1 MELVKLEIFGLSA
14 GHSQK
19 GTYTLIMGVEDGHIK
34 LPIVIGA
41 YEAQSIAVV
50 MENIKPQR
58 PLTHDLFKD
67 IFDQFKLELEEV
79 RIDKLEE
86 GVFFAKLWCSSDDHK
101 VVIDARSSDAI
112 ALAIRFNCPVYT
124 TKEILNDA
132 GIVMEEL
139 DEEGPER
146 PDYEPDY
153 ATSELNEW
161 DKFDLDEL
169 EKMLDEAIQVED
181 YDKAAIIRDEISKRR
196 KN

>member
-1 MELVKLEIFGLSA
+1 MEFVKLEILGLSS

-19 GTYTLIMGVEDGHIK
+19 GTYTLIMGVESGNTK

-50 MENIKPQR
+50 MEKIKPQR
-58 PLTHDLFKD
+58 PLTHDLFID
-67 IFDQFKLELEEV
+67 VFEQFELELEEV

-86 GVFFAKLWCSSDDHK
+86 GVFFAKLWCSSAEKK

-124 TKEILNDA
+124 TKDILNEA
-132 GIVMEEL
+132 GIVMEDLE
-139 DEEGPER
+139 DEGPER
-146 PDYEPDY
+146 PEYEPDY
-153 ATSELNEW
+153 PTAEVNEW

-169 EKMLDEAIQVED
+169 EKMLEEAIQVED
-181 YDKAAIIRDEISKRR
+181 YDKAAVIRDEISKRR